1 MPLDFQSIAAI
12 VFLVVLSFFL
22 YVKRGKLS
30 TKKFLRAFNFSMYK
44 TRLGLNSMDYISKRH
59 YKAMSYAIGLILFF
73 SGIFFDKIVT
83 MDSIIVTI
91 LQVIFS
97 ITGILILIRPS
108 LLGYVIITY
117 GFLGMLILIVSLFQN
132 TYDLF
137 TKPEASPGV
146 GLVLPFEAKGVVY
159 VPFLYWIISLFIVA
173 LIHEFAHGVVARSH
187 NINVKSSGF
196 AFIGS
201 DYRWGGLI
209 LIVIFGYIKIRNAGF
224 DVTGAVASLSSFNSM
239 ADLLFILGVSLFV
252 ISFFKNPLVPI
263 IPAAFVEPDEKK
275 LGKRPHSQQ
284 LSVFAAGPFSN
295 ILLGLILLGFAAFAF
310 SPLLD
315 SMTELT
321 GAKISGLTEGFP
333 AASSGLAEG
342 EVIKQIDDA
351 EIKSVGEFSDYL
363 REKKPGSTIDLET
376 DRNSYSIRLAQ
387 SPTNESAGYLGV
399 YVRQNAGIKESFK
412 QKYGSFMPNVILWL
426 SRLLNWLIILN
437 LGIGLFNLI
446 PIGPIDGGRMMHL
459 VLLKVF
465 KNGEKANR
473 VWHSISLVFLL
484 IVLVIIIKACA
495 L

>member
-12 VFLVVLSFFL
+12 VFLAVFSLVLYIKRKNLQKHGAFPFFYALL
-22 YVKRGKLS
+22 YR
-30 TKKFLRAFNFSMYK
+30 TKFGLRAMDKYAQKFGPFLRF
-44 TRLGLNSMDYISKRH
+44 
-59 YKAMSYAIGLILFF
+59 
-73 SGIFFDKIVT
+73 
-83 MDSIIVTI
+83 
-91 LQVIFS
+91 
-97 ITGILILIRPS
+97 
-108 LLGYVIITY
+108 LGYAGIVI
-117 GFLGMLILIVSLFQN
+117 GFLGMAFLAFTLVQNLIDI
-132 TYDLF
+132 F
-137 TKPEASPGV
+137 TKPEAPPGV
-146 GLVLPFEAKGVVY
+146 GLVLPIEAKGVVF
-159 VPFLYWIISLFIVA
+159 VPFFYWIICIFIVA
-173 LIHEFAHGVVARSH
+173 LVHEYAHGVIARAH
-187 NINVKSSGF
+187 NIKVKSSGF
-196 AFIGS
+196 
-201 DYRWGGLI
+201 
-209 LIVIFGYIKIRNAGF
+209 GF
-224 DVTGAVASLSSFNSM
+224 
-239 ADLLFILGVSLFV
+239 LGV
-252 ISFFKNPLVPI
+252 I
-263 IPAAFVEPDEKK
+263 IPLLPVAFVEPDEKK

-387 SPTNESAGYLGV
+387 SPLNESAGYLGV
-399 YVRQNAGIKESFK
+399 YVRQDTGIKESFIR
-412 QKYGSFMPNVILWL
+412 KYGSFMPNVILWL
-426 SRLLNWLIILN
+426 AGLLSWLIILN

-459 VLLKVF
+459 VLLRVF
-465 KNGEKANR
+465 KDGEKANR

>member
-12 VFLVVLSFFL
+12 VFLAVFSVVLYLKRKNLQKHGAFPFFYALL
-22 YVKRGKLS
+22 YRTKFGLRAMDKYAQKFGKL
-30 TKKFLRAFNFSMYK
+30 LRF
-44 TRLGLNSMDYISKRH
+44 
-59 YKAMSYAIGLILFF
+59 
-73 SGIFFDKIVT
+73 
-83 MDSIIVTI
+83 
-91 LQVIFS
+91 
-97 ITGILILIRPS
+97 
-108 LLGYVIITY
+108 LGYAGIVI
-117 GFLGMLILIVSLFQN
+117 GFLGMAFLAFTLVQNLIDI
-132 TYDLF
+132 F
-137 TKPEASPGV
+137 TKPEAPPGV
-146 GLVLPFEAKGVVY
+146 GLVLPIEAKGVVF
-159 VPFLYWIISLFIVA
+159 VPFFYWIISIFIVA
-173 LIHEFAHGVVARSH
+173 LVHEYAHGVIARAH
-187 NINVKSSGF
+187 NIKVKSSGF
-196 AFIGS
+196 
-201 DYRWGGLI
+201 
-209 LIVIFGYIKIRNAGF
+209 GF
-224 DVTGAVASLSSFNSM
+224 
-239 ADLLFILGVSLFV
+239 LGV
-252 ISFFKNPLVPI
+252 I
-263 IPAAFVEPDEKK
+263 IPLLPVAFVEPDEKK
-275 LGKRPHSQQ
+275 LGKRPYSQQ

-387 SPTNESAGYLGV
+387 SPLNESAGYLGV
-399 YVRQNAGIKESFK
+399 YVRQDTGIKESFI
-412 QKYGSFMPNVILWL
+412 QRYGSFMPNVILWVAGLL
-426 SRLLNWLIILN
+426 SWLIILN

-459 VLLKVF
+459 VLLRVF

-484 IVLVIIIKACA
+484 IVIVIVVKACT